1 MFLELKDITKTYGK
15 TIANNHISFGMNKG
29 EILAVIG
36 ENGARKTTVM
46 KILYGLGHADSG
58 EIFLDGKKVS
68 IHSVQDAI
76 ACGIGMRLQQHFML
90 FDNFSVAENIVYGKE
105 PKKNLFFDKKSK

>member
-36 ENGARKTTVM
+36 ENGAGDRV
-46 KILYGLGHADSG
+46 IIRPS
-58 EIFLDGKKVS
+58 
-68 IHSVQDAI
+68 
-76 ACGIGMRLQQHFML
+76 
-90 FDNFSVAENIVYGKE
+90 
-105 PKKNLFFDKKSK
+105 

>member
-36 ENGARKTTVM
+36 ENGAGKTTVM

-76 ACGIGMRLQQHFML
+76 ACGIGMVQQRKISCMEKSRRKTCFL
-90 FDNFSVAENIVYGKE
+90 TE
-105 PKKNLFFDKKSK
+105 KKRVRSLKT

>member
-36 ENGARKTTVM
+36 ENGAGKTTAM
-46 KILYGLGHADSG
+46 RMLCGLSYSSQLG
-58 EIFLDGKKVS
+58 
-68 IHSVQDAI
+68 
-76 ACGIGMRLQQHFML
+76 R
-90 FDNFSVAENIVYGKE
+90 
-105 PKKNLFFDKKSK
+105 